1 MVHDPKTALNIED
14 EMRSSFLDYAMSV
27 IISRALPDARD
38 GLKPVHRRILY
49 AMHQLRNTH
58 QQPYKKSARVVGDV
72 IGKYHPHGDSAVYD
86 ALVRL
91 AQDFSMRYPLV
102 DGQGNFGSV
111 DGDAPAAMRYTEV
124 RMQRLTAE
132 MLADIDKD
140 TVDWV
145 PNYDEKELEPSVL
158 PAKLPNLLLNGAVGI
173 AVGMA
178 TNIPPHN
185 LTEVVDA
192 TIALIDEPALEVRD
206 LLEYVK
212 GPDFPTGGLILGRSG
227 IKQAYASG
235 RGSITVRARCHVE
248 EDAKGR
254 EAIIVT
260 EIPYQVNKTR
270 LIERIASLVREK
282 KIEGISDVQDYSDR
296 QGMRIWIQIKR
307 DAAGQVVL
315 NNLYKLTDLQTTFGV
330 NMIAISHGR
339 PKVLDLK
346 DALVAFIDHRRTV
359 VTRRTKF
366 DLRKAQERREIV
378 EGLGVAI
385 DAIDRVI
392 AIIRGSSDPDT
403 AREALMAEPLHG
415 FAAFLERS
423 GGTPADV
430 EAARGRAYHLNERQA
445 KAILDMRLQRLTGLE
460 REKIEG
466 EYRELTAEIVR
477 LEAILADVGLLMKVI
492 RDELTEMRQLYGDP
506 EGKNAGTGAPSSGG
520 SRRTEIVEADDDIEP
535 MDLVADE
542 PMVVMLTGQG
552 YIKRLPTEDYR
563 VQARGG
569 KGVKGGGGRG
579 DDDFVSAVLEAKA
592 HAWLLLFT
600 DTGRVF
606 RKRVFE
612 LPLARREGPGK
623 ALVNFLELRDDER
636 VLEMVPYHED
646 QVDEASHIVTVTAK
660 GYIKRTQL
668 SEFANMRKTG
678 LIAVVIDEDDRLIA
692 VRFTDGK
699 QHIMLSSADGM
710 VIRFDEEAVRAM
722 GRNARGV
729 RGMGLREK
737 DRVVSMSCLPAEDDE
752 TLQVL
757 TICANGYGK
766 RTPAAEYRAQSRAG
780 LGLITIKVNERNGEV
795 VENLL
800 VYPDDHIIV
809 ITSDGKVI
817 RTTVDGISVLGRNT
831 QGVRLMRMG
840 KGERVVAAA
849 RMIDDGDKGEDDA
862 SVVPRPGE
870 VSTEYVEATE
880 VDEGEEPEAD
890 EGEGDEPEAEADEE
904 PSDD

>member
-1 MVHDPKTALNIED
+1 MASESKTALNIED

-27 IISRALPDARD
+27 IIARALPDARD

-111 DGDAPAAMRYTEV
+111 DGDSPAAMRYTEV

-132 MLADIDKD
+132 LLADIDKD

-158 PAKLPNLLLNGAVGI
+158 PTKLPNLLLNGAVGI

-192 TIALIDEPALEVRD
+192 TIALIDEPSLEVRD
-206 LLEYVK
+206 LLEHVK
-212 GPDFPTGGLILGRSG
+212 GPDFPTGGLIIGHSG

-235 RGSITVRARCHVE
+235 RGSITVRARAEIE

-254 EAIIVT
+254 EAIVVT

-282 KIEGISDVQDYSDR
+282 RIEGISDVQDYSDR
-296 QGMRIWIQIKR
+296 RGMRIWIQVKR

-315 NNLYKLTDLQTTFGV
+315 NNLYKMTDLQTTFGV
-330 NMIAISHGR
+330 NMIAIVHGR
-339 PKVLDLK
+339 PLVLTLK
-346 DALVAFIDHRRTV
+346 DALVAFIDHRRAV
-359 VTRRTKF
+359 VTRRSKY

-392 AIIRGSSDPDT
+392 AIIRGSSDPEA
-403 AREALMAEPLHG
+403 ARAALMAEPLHG
-415 FAAFLERS
+415 FAPFLERC
-423 GGTPADV
+423 GRPADEV
-430 EAARGRAYHLNERQA
+430 EAARQRPYNLNERQA

-466 EYRELTAEIVR
+466 EYRELTAEILR
-477 LEAILADVGLLMKVI
+477 LEAILADPKLLMKVI
-492 RDELTEMRQLYGDP
+492 RDELLEIRHSYGDP
-506 EGKNAGTGAPSSGG
+506 EGQGAGTGAEGAKG
-520 SRRTEIVEADDDIEP
+520 SRRTQIIEAEDDIDP
-535 MDLVADE
+535 IDLVADDS
-542 PMVVMLTGQG
+542 MVIMLTRQG

-569 KGVKGGGGRG
+569 KGVKSGGGRA
-579 DDDFVSAVLEAKA
+579 DDDFVSTVLEASA
-592 HAWLLLFT
+592 HNWLLMFT

-612 LPLARREGPGK
+612 LPQGRRDGPGK
-623 ALVNFLELRDDER
+623 ALVNFLETRPDER

-646 QVDEASHIVTVTAK
+646 EVDDDHYIVTVTAN
-660 GYIKRTQL
+660 GYVKRTQL

-678 LIAVVIDEDDRLIA
+678 LIAVSIDEDDRLIS

-699 QHIMLSSADGM
+699 QHLMLSSADGM
-710 VIRFDEEAVRAM
+710 VIRFDEGDVRPM

-729 RGMGLREK
+729 RGMGLREG
-737 DRVVSMSCLPAEDDE
+737 DTVVAMSRLGAEDDE
-752 TLQVL
+752 ELQVL

-766 RTPAAEYRAQSRAG
+766 RTSASEYRTQSRAG
-780 LGLITIKVNERNGEV
+780 LGLITIKVNERNGPV
-795 VENLL
+795 VDNLL
-800 VYPDDHIIV
+800 VHPDDQIIV
-809 ITSDGKVI
+809 ITSEGKVI
-817 RTTVDGISVLGRNT
+817 RTPVDGISMLGRNT
-831 QGVRLMRMG
+831 QGVRIIRMG
-840 KGERVVAAA
+840 KGERVVAVA
-849 RMIDDGDKGEDDA
+849 RMVDSDDADRETADAGRSAGAGDDGDEGDDA
-862 SVVPRPGE
+862 DE
-870 VSTEYVEATE
+870 VE
-880 VDEGEEPEAD
+880 VDEESAVD
-890 EGEGDEPEAEADEE
+890 EDDDDGGDE
-904 PSDD
+904 SDDE